1 MSGPSLVETLLTREV
16 GLLPR
21 PSTKLPISQSF
32 DVSITK
38 AMITSLAYLFITLA
52 AHPRQPP
59 SALTITQQRYI
70 LGPHIPS
77 ASSTVHNQH
86 EVILTHDRKT
96 IHHHVCPCVR
106 HSTIQFQHLIE
117 ALKPVVALFF
127 GDIGRARIRRRLSAM
142 AMELFMYLI
151 CLAYMKNSITHTYL
165 CPCL

>member
-1 MSGPSLVETLLTREV
+1 
-16 GLLPR
+16 
-21 PSTKLPISQSF
+21 
-32 DVSITK
+32 
-38 AMITSLAYLFITLA
+38 MITSLAYLFITLA

-106 HSTIQFQHLIE
+106 HSTIQSQHFDRGVTTGSRLI
-117 ALKPVVALFF
+117 F
-127 GDIGRARIRRRLSAM
+127 GDIGRARIRRRLSTM

-151 CLAYMKNSITHTYL
+151 YFCLHEETRL
-165 CPCL
+165 